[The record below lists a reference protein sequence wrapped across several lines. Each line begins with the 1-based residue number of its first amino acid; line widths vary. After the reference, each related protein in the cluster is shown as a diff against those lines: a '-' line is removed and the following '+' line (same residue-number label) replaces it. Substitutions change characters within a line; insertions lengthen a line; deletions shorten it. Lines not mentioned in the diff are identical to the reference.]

1 MSEAD
6 ASRERFRKSFLLL
19 LTLGISVLFLA
30 VIRGFLMSVLLAA
43 IFAGMAHPLYKWI
56 LLRLRGR
63 PAWAS
68 AATIVILLTV
78 IGVPLIAFLSIVAG
92 QALELSEAAGPWL
105 QMQMSGTGELKGA
118 LDRITVLENYPF
130 LQRLLPKSEIVLS
143 RAAEAVSGVGALL
156 MGSLAGITRGT
167 LSFVLHLFVML
178 YAMFFFLRDG
188 PALLSRILYYS
199 PLTPEDEERLVS
211 RFVSVARATLKGSL
225 LIGLL
230 QGFLAGLGFLVA
242 GVPGAAFWGTVMV
255 VAAMIPVMGA
265 WLIWMPAVLY
275 LMIAGHV
282 IPALGLLAWCA
293 LVVSTVDNILRPWL
307 VGRDTRISD
316 LLILLSTLGGIAF
329 FGVPGVVVGPIVAA
343 LFVTV
348 WHLYGEA
355 FRDWLPGRAPP
366 EGLRPSSGRA
376 ASPSAE
382 V

>member
-6 ASRERFRKSFLLL
+6 PFRERFRKSFLLL

-43 IFAGMAHPLYKWI
+43 IFAGMAYPLYTWV

-68 AATIVILLTV
+68 AATIVILLIV
-78 IGVPLIAFLSIVAG
+78 IGLPLLAFLSVVAG
-92 QALELSEAAGPWL
+92 QALELSEAAGPWI
-105 QMQMSGTGELKGA
+105 QRQMSGTGELKGA
-118 LDRITVLENYPF
+118 LDRITVLENYPY

-167 LSFVLHLFVML
+167 LSFVLQLFVML
-178 YAMFFFLRDG
+178 YAMFFFLKDG

-225 LIGLL
+225 LIGLV
-230 QGFLAGLGFLVA
+230 QGFLAGIGFLVV

-255 VAAMIPVMGA
+255 VAAMIPLVGA
-265 WLIWMPAVLY
+265 GLVWVPAVIY
-275 LMIAGHV
+275 LMVAGHPG
-282 IPALGLLAWCA
+282 PAFALLAWCA
-293 LVVSTVDNILRPWL
+293 LVVSTVDNILRPWF

-316 LLILLSTLGGIAF
+316 LLILLSTLGGIAL
-329 FGVPGVVVGPIVAA
+329 FGVPGVVVGPIIAA

-366 EGLRPSSGRA
+366 GGSADGKQEA
-376 ASPSAE
+376 AT
-382 V
+382 

>member
-6 ASRERFRKSFLLL
+6 PSRERFRKSFLLL

-43 IFAGMAHPLYKWI
+43 IFAGMAHPLYKWV
-56 LLRLRGR
+56 LPRLGGR

-68 AATIVILLTV
+68 AATMVILLTV
-78 IGVPLIAFLSIVAG
+78 IGLPLIAFLTIVAG
-92 QALELSEAAGPWL
+92 QALELSEAAGPWI
-105 QMQMSGTGELKGA
+105 QRQTSGAGDWKGR
-118 LDRITVLENYPF
+118 LDSITVLENYPF
-130 LQRLLPKSEIVLS
+130 LQRLLPESEVLLS
-143 RAAEAVSGVGALL
+143 RAAEAVSGAGAFLV
-156 MGSLAGITRGT
+156 GSLAGITRGT

-178 YAMFFFLRDG
+178 YAMFFFLMDG
-188 PALLSRILYYS
+188 PSLLGRILYYS
-199 PLTPEDEERLVS
+199 PLTSEDEERLVA
-211 RFVSVARATLKGSL
+211 RFVSVARATLKGSF
-225 LIGLL
+225 LIGIL
-230 QGFLAGLGFLVA
+230 QGFVAGVGFLVA

-255 VAAMIPVMGA
+255 VAAMIPLVGA
-265 WLIWMPAVLY
+265 GLVWVPAVLY
-275 LMIAGHV
+275 LMVAGHV
-282 IPALGLLAWCA
+282 VPALGLLAWCA
-293 LVVSTVDNILRPWL
+293 LVVSTVDNILRPRL
-307 VGRDTRISD
+307 VGRDIRISD

-366 EGLRPSSGRA
+366 EGLRPSSERA

>member
-6 ASRERFRKSFLLL
+6 LSRERFRKSFLLL

-43 IFAGMAHPLYKWI
+43 IFAGMAHPLYTWV
-56 LLRLRGR
+56 LRRLGGR

-68 AATIVILLTV
+68 AATMVILLTV
-78 IGVPLIAFLSIVAG
+78 IGLPLIAFLSIVAG
-92 QALELSEAAGPWL
+92 QALELSEAAGPWI

-118 LDRITVLENYPF
+118 LDRITVLENHPF
-130 LQRLLPKSEIVLS
+130 LQRLLPKSEILLS
-143 RAAEAVSGVGALL
+143 RAAEVVSGAGAFLL
-156 MGSLAGITRGT
+156 GSLGGITRGT

-178 YAMFFFLRDG
+178 YAMFFFLKDG

-230 QGFLAGLGFLVA
+230 QGFLAGMGFLVV
-242 GVPGAAFWGTVMV
+242 GVPGAAFWGAVMV
-255 VAAMIPVMGA
+255 VAAMIPLVGA
-265 WLIWMPAVLY
+265 GLVWVPAVLY
-275 LMIAGHV
+275 LAIAGHV
-282 IPALGLLAWCA
+282 GPAFGLLAWCA
-293 LVVSTVDNILRPWL
+293 LVVSTVDNILRPRL

-316 LLILLSTLGGIAF
+316 LLILLSTLGGIAL

-355 FRDWLPGRAPP
+355 FRDWLPGRVPP
-366 EGLRPSSGRA
+366 EGLRSSQV
-376 ASPSAE
+376 SPKGP
-382 V
+382 VDPK